1 VPRGG
6 LPDNCNLTCRL
17 LSVHGLAI
25 GLLEMSD
32 HHPMRLIPRDSA
44 VLGAIDLFDSLA
56 RKHELDLTEPKDVA
70 RFATVVEAAVAAGR
84 GQAIVLHGRRVQAM
98 FAYVAASLGEIEV
111 IKEEDAGRV
120 ISRSKTIQTPD
131 YRVLLENGDEFFV
144 EVKNC
149 HKSNPAAR
157 MSIKRSSFDSL
168 AEYAR
173 VFGRSASLAVYWSK
187 WNAWTLVPFS
197 AIELDDNRASISFLE
212 ASKRNEMVL
221 LGDLAVGT
229 KAPLV
234 LRFVADPDKPRQIL
248 EGGREVP
255 FTIGAVE
262 MYCGHVLIEDN
273 TERNI
278 AFYLMRYGRW
288 IEEAVPVIEGNL
300 LKSADFVFRPVEDTN
315 QGFEIVGNVSGM
327 ISQRYNELTTT
338 ERSIRRLTPGAEP
351 SSLGL
356 LVDDSYKGRFLPLW
370 RIPRK
375 TRHCP
380 AKVYGQSQSHLK
392 EVSTFFG
399 AS

>member
-1 VPRGG
+1 
-6 LPDNCNLTCRL
+6 
-17 LSVHGLAI
+17 
-25 GLLEMSD
+25 
-32 HHPMRLIPRDSA
+32 MRLIPRDSA

-131 YRVLLENGDEFFV
+131 YRVLLESGEEFFV

-248 EGGREVP
+248 EGGREVA

-262 MYCGHVLIEDN
+262 MYCGDVLIEDN
-273 TERNI
+273 TEKNI

-300 LKSADFVFRPVEDTN
+300 LISADFVFRPVEETN

-370 RIPRK
+370 RIRMK
-375 TRHCP
+375 P
-380 AKVYGQSQSHLK
+380 AVDTPPS
-392 EVSTFFG
+392 G
-399 AS
+399 AGLRPESVTP